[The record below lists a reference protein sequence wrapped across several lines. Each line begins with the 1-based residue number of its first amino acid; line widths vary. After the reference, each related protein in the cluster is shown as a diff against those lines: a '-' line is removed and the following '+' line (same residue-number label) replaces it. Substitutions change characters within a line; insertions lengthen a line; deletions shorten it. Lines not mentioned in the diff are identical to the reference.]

1 MNDLLY
7 AFMGHGGTYIRARLV
22 SAPSA
27 GTGGAPSASTP
38 VAGSLENGT
47 TAGGG
52 DREGGGGGRPMLTFV
67 VAADLDPS
75 LHEMVERVLPMW

>member
-7 AFMGHGGTYIRARLV
+7 TFMGHGGTYIRARLV

-27 GTGGAPSASTP
+27 GTGGAPSVSTP
-38 VAGSLENGT
+38 VAGSLENGGGGE
-47 TAGGG
+47 AGG
-52 DREGGGGGRPMLTFV
+52 GGGGGRPMLTFV
-67 VAADLDPS
+67 VAAELDPS